1 MNRPGCSTNQAHSHT
16 NMEDVYMSSMIVSKF
31 GGSSVANAGQIEKV
45 RQIVAQDDNRRHVV
59 VSAPGKDADDS
70 EKITDHLFNIAT
82 DGDHFQAKGKDIS
95 AKQSY
100 ERVVGKFKTLVD
112 DLAVD
117 GDDIID
123 DLEND
128 LTSNI
133 SDKKRIDFFASRGEH
148 YNAKVITRYFKA
160 KGMNAKL
167 MLPEDIGFL
176 VSERF
181 GNAKVLPA
189 THANLRL
196 SLGEDGINIIPG
208 YYGITLKGDLAV
220 LSRGGSDLTG
230 GEVAYAIKAERYEN
244 WTDTDGVYQVDP
256 RIIPQASVIPEL
268 TYKEI
273 RLLSSRGFNVFH
285 FDAMISCKN
294 RNIPI
299 NIRNT
304 NNPQAPGTMI
314 VTSRKSNERAVGIG
328 RMDDIAYVYIEK
340 DMIGETIGFTKE
352 LLDIFK
358 DYGINTHHYPSDLDD
373 ISVIVDQKDLTG
385 KADDLKDT
393 ITKTLAPNFL
403 EFNYDLCLL
412 SPVGI
417 GMKDTPGVLATAAT
431 ALYKEN
437 INIEIVDQGP
447 SQLSF
452 HFGICQNHAD
462 VGLMALYSALLSK

>member
-1 MNRPGCSTNQAHSHT
+1 
-16 NMEDVYMSSMIVSKF
+16 MSGMIVSKF
-31 GGSSVANAGQIEKV
+31 GGSSVANGGQIEKI
-45 RQIVAQDDNRRHVV
+45 RRIVTADARRRFVV
-59 VSAPGKDADDS
+59 VSAPGKDADES
-70 EKITDHLFNIAT
+70 EKVTDHLFNIAT
-82 DGDHFQAKGKDIS
+82 EGSHFKSRGKDIS
-95 AKQSY
+95 PKESRD
-100 ERVVGKFKTLVD
+100 RVVGKFRTLVN
-112 DLAVD
+112 DLAIK

-123 DLEND
+123 DLESD

-160 KGMNAKL
+160 KGINAQL

-176 VSERF
+176 VSDRF
-181 GNAKVLPA
+181 GNAKVLPG

-196 SLGEDGINIIPG
+196 SLNEDAVCIIPG

-230 GEVAYAIKAERYEN
+230 GEVAYAMEATSYEN

-256 RIIPQASVIPEL
+256 RIIPEASVVPEL

-304 NNPQAPGTMI
+304 NNPNAPGTRI
-314 VTSRKSNERAVGIG
+314 VNNRKATETAVGIG
-328 RMDDIAYVYIEK
+328 RMDNIAYVYIEK

-352 LLDIFK
+352 LLDIFR
-358 DYGINTHHYPSDLDD
+358 DYSINTHHYPSDLDD

-385 KADDLKDT
+385 KAEDLIST
-393 ITKTLAPNFL
+393 IKKNLNPNFL
-403 EFNYDLCLL
+403 EINYDLCLL

-417 GMKDTPGVLATAAT
+417 GMKNTPGVLAKAAT
-431 ALYKEN
+431 AMYKEN

-452 HFGICQNHAD
+452 HFGIHQRHAD
-462 VGLMALYSALLSK
+462 KGIHALYGTLLNR